1 MMLRLI
7 ERANRPSVV
16 LLHRHRA
23 LRCERRLRMVEKN
36 GLQSIRMVRGQPRQ
50 GAVMKIDQSSP
61 MEHLKAFAIV
71 FAIGYLVNSAVSL
84 YQKVAKRYF

>member
-1 MMLRLI
+1 
-7 ERANRPSVV
+7 
-16 LLHRHRA
+16 
-23 LRCERRLRMVEKN
+23 
-36 GLQSIRMVRGQPRQ
+36 
-50 GAVMKIDQSSP
+50 MKIDQSSP